1 MAMNGMQDAGQDL
14 SVGSPLRDDAQ
25 HLLVVDDDR
34 RIRELLARFVAKDGY
49 RVTLAGNATEA
60 WSHLKN
66 FAFDLIILDAMMPG
80 QNGFDFA
87 TELRRTSDVPILM
100 LTARA
105 EADDRVRGFEA
116 GADDYLTK
124 PYEPR
129 ELLLR
134 IASILRRS
142 VPKTVKTDHPV
153 VRFGDFTFQV
163 ERGELRLGD
172 TIIRLTDRERD
183 ILTMLSASR
192 GETVSRESLAGSAL
206 SANERTID
214 VQINRLRR
222 KLEQDPA
229 NPIHLQ
235 TARGLG
241 YRLLIDL

>member
-1 MAMNGMQDAGQDL
+1 M
-14 SVGSPLRDDAQ
+14 SPETEPASPRDDAQ

-49 RVTLAGNATEA
+49 RVTLASNAAEA
-60 WSHLKN
+60 WSHLKQ
-66 FAFDLIILDAMMPG
+66 FAFDLIVLDAMMPG

-87 TELRRTSDVPILM
+87 TELRRSSDVPILM

-142 VPKTVKTDHPV
+142 LPRVVKAGASP
-153 VRFGDFTFQV
+153 VRFGSFVFDM
-163 ERGELRLGD
+163 ERGELRQD
-172 TIIRLTDRERD
+172 DVPVRTTDRERD
-183 ILTMLSASR
+183 ILSVLAAAR
-192 GETVSRESLAGSAL
+192 GETVSRDALAGPAGSG
-206 SANERTID
+206 NERTID

-222 KLEQDPA
+222 KIESDPA
-229 NPIHLQ
+229 EPLHLQ
-235 TARGLG
+235 TVRGAG
-241 YRLLIDL
+241 YRLVIDNT

>member
-1 MAMNGMQDAGQDL
+1 VTELAEAAG
-14 SVGSPLRDDAQ
+14 PRDDAQ

-49 RVTLAGNATEA
+49 RVTLAGNAAEA
-60 WSHLKN
+60 WSHLRH
-66 FAFDLIILDAMMPG
+66 FAFDLIVLDAMMPG

-87 TELRRTSDVPILM
+87 TELRRSSDVPILM

-142 VPKTVKTDHPV
+142 VPRAVKAETPAI
-153 VRFGDFTFQV
+153 RFGAFAFDV
-163 ERGELRLGD
+163 DRGELRQD
-172 TIIRLTDRERD
+172 DVPVRITDRERD
-183 ILTMLSASR
+183 ILSVLAAAR
-192 GETVSRESLAGSAL
+192 GETVSRDTLAGSAG
-206 SANERTID
+206 SGNERTID

-222 KLEQDPA
+222 KIEADQAEPV
-229 NPIHLQ
+229 HLQ
-235 TARGLG
+235 TVRGAG
-241 YRLLIDL
+241 YRLVIDT